1 MLKKLYICSINSTL
15 YSHVK
20 KMLDF
25 MKSFIHSA
33 LQSTKTT
40 QNPILLSQYIKF
52 NNGKDNVGVPNSKHP
67 RDFKN
72 SERNEQFSLIQEI
85 FKYFCEDTFNP
96 RYEPAALIWK
106 ASAPLQK
113 SKFWLELR
121 LIQSSNL
128 SFASEKKKTRCLHIS
143 KSVMCRKQ
151 EESTDH
157 VVIPCEVAQK
167 PWSRMVWD
175 PPEGC

>member
-1 MLKKLYICSINSTL
+1 MSPLQLKFWTQFLTTPEVPISAIRSLFHNPLHVYFPCQYWTNWTIISAIKSMYIFLHVYIWSIVLKKLYICSINSTL

-40 QNPILLSQYIKF
+40 ENPILLSQYIKF

-85 FKYFCEDTFNP
+85 LSTFV
-96 RYEPAALIWK
+96 RIL
-106 ASAPLQK
+106 
-113 SKFWLELR
+113 
-121 LIQSSNL
+121 
-128 SFASEKKKTRCLHIS
+128 
-143 KSVMCRKQ
+143 
-151 EESTDH
+151 
-157 VVIPCEVAQK
+157 
-167 PWSRMVWD
+167 
-175 PPEGC
+175 